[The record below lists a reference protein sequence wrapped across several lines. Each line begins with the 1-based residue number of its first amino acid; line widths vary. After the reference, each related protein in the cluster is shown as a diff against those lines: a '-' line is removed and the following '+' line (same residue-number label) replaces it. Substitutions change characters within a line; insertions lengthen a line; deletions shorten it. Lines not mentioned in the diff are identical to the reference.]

1 MNETQLGYVLEEIGL
16 AFENKIRK
24 DSEIYR
30 LVDIGGVFPM
40 LKDEITERFGAYD
53 ARLEERFNN
62 VNVVVPVTSSEGL
75 LVQVNGRE
83 LADYVQLS
91 SGIAVQKWVAEEAQI
106 TGTQYQPKNNMY
118 IDFA

>member
-1 MNETQLGYVLEEIGL
+1 M
-16 AFENKIRK
+16 RC
-24 DSEIYR
+24 
-30 LVDIGGVFPM
+30 
-40 LKDEITERFGAYD
+40 LKY
-53 ARLEERFNN
+53 
-62 VNVVVPVTSSEGL
+62 S
-75 LVQVNGRE
+75 GRE